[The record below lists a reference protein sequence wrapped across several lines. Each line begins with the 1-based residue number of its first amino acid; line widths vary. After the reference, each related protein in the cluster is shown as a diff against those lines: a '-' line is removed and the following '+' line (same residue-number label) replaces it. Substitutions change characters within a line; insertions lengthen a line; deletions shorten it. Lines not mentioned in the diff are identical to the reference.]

1 MTNDAASS
9 EQLFQQL
16 DDLVGDVID
25 RLSGEGHE
33 TAVVIG
39 LSDALEKRQLA
50 YDRDPDPEE
59 EEPSNE

>member
-1 MTNDAASS
+1 M
-9 EQLFQQL
+9 
-16 DDLVGDVID
+16 GDVID

-33 TAVVIG
+33 TAVVIA

-59 EEPSNE
+59 EEPSNEWPAIQGPRPGQQG